1 MKVLLYLCFLFL
13 ACPAYASEPA
23 VDTLPPELARLRGEG
38 RLTVRALWAW
48 KLVPES
54 TTATAM
60 ELRARGLD
68 LIGADRAQLAEWLGQ
83 ADEGSLALSPGQ
95 RDVLSSLMGMMDS
108 GQAVAAPDPAV
119 AEPAQAPAAV
129 PPTAADEAL
138 GAAPAAIPDIEPTGI
153 ADVEPATVP
162 DEASVSTPE
171 VEPIVPPEAAP
182 VAGSDVEPVPV
193 ADAASVAAPEVDPV
207 AVPDAASVTTSD
219 LASAETPGMAL
230 YRGVATRTGVSASPG
245 PAGTPAELWKL
256 KVGDGPCT
264 PAVVLGGVAC
274 FGSVDGHLYA
284 VDVATGALKW
294 TFFAED
300 WIDQPPAM
308 ATGTVFFGNIVGDR
322 SGDRHLFALDAATGS
337 EKWRFKS
344 LYYGVNSSPAMVDGA
359 VCFGAGKHVYT
370 ADPQTGDVKW
380 SFEASDSVGTPAVA
394 DGTVFF
400 AHANRLTAV
409 DLGAE
414 AEKWTFRAGANITTC
429 PAVSDGLVVF
439 GSDDANIYGVDAL
452 TGAEKWKFGT
462 GLIYHPLAVHDGVVY
477 AVSYDNLHVLDA
489 ATGAEKWKVNMQRAS
504 LKAPV
509 IDGDALILAAG
520 NFLVSLDRA
529 SGQERW
535 RYEAGGE
542 ITSPALWGGVA
553 YFWSED
559 GYFHAVR

>member
-23 VDTLPPELARLRGEG
+23 VDTLPPELVRLRDEG

-95 RDVLSSLMGMMDS
+95 RDVLSGLMAMMDS
-108 GQAVAAPDPAV
+108 GQAAATPDPAA
-119 AEPAQAPAAV
+119 AEPAQAPAPV
-129 PPTAADEAL
+129 LPTAADEPVDAV
-138 GAAPAAIPDIEPTGI
+138 PT
-153 ADVEPATVP
+153 A
-162 DEASVSTPE
+162 TPE

-182 VAGSDVEPVPV
+182 VAGSDVEPVADPV
-193 ADAASVAAPEVDPV
+193 GEPVAAPEVAPV

-230 YRGVATRTGVSASPG
+230 YRGVAARTGVSALPG
-245 PAGTPAELWKL
+245 PAGPPTELWKL

-274 FGSVDGHLYA
+274 FGSVDGHLYS

-308 ATGTVFFGNIVGDR
+308 ATGTVFFGNIVGDK

-380 SFEASDSVGTPAVA
+380 SFEASASVGTPAVA

-429 PAVSDGLVVF
+429 PAVSDGLAVF

-462 GLIYHPLAVHDGVVY
+462 GLIHHSPAVHDGVVY
-477 AVSYDNLHVLDA
+477 AVSYDNLHALDA

>member
-1 MKVLLYLCFLFL
+1 MRMFLCLCLLFL
-13 ACPAYASEPA
+13 ACPGHASEPA
-23 VDTLPPELARLRGEG
+23 VDTLPPELVRLRDEG

-95 RDVLSSLMGMMDS
+95 RDVLSGLMAMMDS
-108 GQAVAAPDPAV
+108 GQTAATPDPAEAEPAQAPAPV
-119 AEPAQAPAAV
+119 PPMAADEPVDAVPTAITDVEPAQAPAAV
-129 PPTAADEAL
+129 LPTSADEPVDVV
-138 GAAPAAIPDIEPTGI
+138 PAA
-153 ADVEPATVP
+153 
-162 DEASVSTPE
+162 TPE
-171 VEPIVPPEAAP
+171 VEPTAIA
-182 VAGSDVEPVPV
+182 DVEPVPV
-193 ADAASVAAPEVDPV
+193 PDAASVAAPEVGPA
-207 AVPDAASVTTSD
+207 AVSDAASVTSPD
-219 LASAETPGMAL
+219 VAPAVAPGMAL
-230 YRGVATRTGVSASPG
+230 YRGGAARTGVSDSPG
-245 PAGTPAELWKL
+245 PAGPPQELWKL

-294 TFFAED
+294 KFFAED

-308 ATGTVFFGNIVGDR
+308 AMGTVFFGNIVGDGR
-322 SGDRHLFALDAATGS
+322 GDRHLFALDTATGS

-439 GSDDANIYGVDAL
+439 GSDDANFYGVDAL

-462 GLIYHPLAVHDGVVY
+462 GLIHHPPAVHDGVVY
-477 AVSYDNLHVLDA
+477 AVSYDNLHALDA
-489 ATGAEKWKVNMQRAS
+489 VTGAEKWKVNMQRAS

-509 IDGDALILAAG
+509 IDGDALVLAAG